1 MISLDKYRA
10 GQYCEGGRVW
20 PAVDCYG
27 LVLEVRRD
35 MGLPDWPEWVSA
47 RKGDGSM
54 IRVAGE
60 WFPTLARCEP
70 CEGAMAACYRGNIL
84 QHVAVVVAVG
94 ADLEALEIN
103 PGLNVTCLPLSRLKR
118 RFLRVE
124 YYQ

>member
-1 MISLDKYRA
+1 MINLDKYRA
-10 GQYCEGGRVW
+10 GKYCEGGRVW
-20 PAVDCYG
+20 PDVDCYG

-35 MGLPDWPEWVSA
+35 MDLPEWPEWVSA

-54 IRVAGE
+54 IRAAGE
-60 WFPTLARCEP
+60 WLPTLEQCEP
-70 CEGAMAACYRGNIL
+70 HEGAMLACYRGRFL

-94 ADLEALEIN
+94 PALEALEIN
-103 PGLNVTCLPLSRLKR
+103 PGLNVTCLPLSRLKN